1 MADAA
6 QEGWLT
12 RLEHRVAA
20 ALRPLQGTRA
30 GRFASDT
37 WYATR
42 GLILGFRGH
51 SITLRAGNLSFI
63 TITSLLPLFTVVL
76 ALLHALNQ
84 KAFEHAVVGFAQDVL
99 TPGERMK
106 TDAYVQQFFTA
117 ASSRTAGGLS
127 FLVLLFS
134 AGLLLRH
141 LDASLNE
148 VWAVRKRRPL
158 LISIGLYTGMLLF
171 GPTILGLTLATTAGV
186 RQLVLG
192 AHVPFAGQL
201 IVLGGVVVAVV
212 VLTLLYKLAPHAPVR
227 LRSALAGGLVAGVFW
242 EIARNVYGT
251 TARLFFMANPIYGS
265 LGIAPLFLMWL
276 YLCWILVLFG
286 ARLSYAVEHA
296 SFRGTFHDLLSH
308 PRSRE
313 LVAARLAQLTARAFL
328 EGTWAPTASEI
339 GERFKVPAQ
348 LVEEIIRDLESAG
361 LIVVSRKGELRPA
374 KDPHLLTLADV
385 SAAVGGVGMLVKRD
399 ARPPRGEH
407 FQEFEKLFAE
417 GDDASVEKLNQISW
431 ASLVEV
437 GPKS

>member
-1 MADAA
+1 MATAT
-6 QEGWLT
+6 QESWLS
-12 RLEHRVAA
+12 RLEHRVAD
-20 ALRPLQGTRA
+20 ALRPLEGTRF

-37 WYATR
+37 FYATR
-42 GLILGFRGH
+42 GLVLGFRGH

-63 TITSLLPLFTVVL
+63 TITSLLPLLTVVL

-127 FLVLLFS
+127 FAVLLLS
-134 AGLLLRH
+134 AGVLLRH

-148 VWAVRKRRPL
+148 VWAVSKRRPL

-171 GPTILGLTLATTAGV
+171 GPTILGLTLVTTAGV
-186 RQLVLG
+186 RRLVLG
-192 AHVPFAGQL
+192 LHVPFAAQL
-201 IVLGGVVVAVV
+201 IVLGGVVVAIFA
-212 VLTLLYKLAPHAPVR
+212 LTLLYKLAPHAPVR
-227 LRSALAGGLVAGVFW
+227 LRSALAGGLIAGLAW

-251 TARLFFMANPIYGS
+251 TARLFFAANPIYGS
-265 LGIAPLFLMWL
+265 LSILPLFFMWL
-276 YLCWILVLFG
+276 YICWILVLFG

-296 SFRGTFHDLLSH
+296 SFRGAFGDLLTH
-308 PRSRE
+308 PRAKELIASR
-313 LVAARLAQLTARAFL
+313 VAQLTARAFM

-339 GERFKVPAQ
+339 GLRFKMPAQ
-348 LVEEIIRDLESAG
+348 LVEEIIHELEAAE

-385 SAAVGGVGMLVKRD
+385 SAAVGGVGML
-399 ARPPRGEH
+399 ARREGAPARGSH
-407 FQEFEKLFAE
+407 FGEFEKLFAE
-417 GDDASVEKLNQISW
+417 GDDASVEKLNQI
-431 ASLVEV
+431 
-437 GPKS
+437 